1 MNIFLTEIRTFHSLN
16 EIQEDIEGAI
26 TQFKELLEDYSEW
39 LGALLRNPELLKDQ
53 EWKKKT
59 AELQKMLK
67 TGPKKENQKK
77 GKGKKQSTSA
87 SWIRF
92 KELLLGSDD
101 FSEAEMLFEAIED
114 LREKISQLE
123 NVRESIEDL
132 KGYGLGKEVRYI
144 VYIKDGVPRRI
155 FFKLLKE
162 TEASE
167 KFEFTA
173 DFLVTR

>member
-1 MNIFLTEIRTFHSLN
+1 MN

-67 TGPKKENQKK
+67 TGTKKESQKK
-77 GKGKKQSTSA
+77 GKGNKQSTA

-114 LREKISQLE
+114 LRTKISQLE